1 MQPFYISVFFLGPL
15 SRRFSM
21 YYLTAEA
28 SFDGAHFLAGYEGK
42 CSNLHGHRWRVILK
56 IKTDSL
62 QAEGQQRGMI
72 VDFSDVK
79 NALKKETD
87 FFDHSFIYETGSLKE
102 STVAAL
108 VDENFEIHEVP
119 FRPTAEN
126 FSKYFYEK
134 FKEYGFT
141 VAEVTVYETPNN
153 CASYSED

>member
-1 MQPFYISVFFLGPL
+1 
-15 SRRFSM
+15 M

-62 QAEGQQRGMI
+62 QSEGQQRGMV
-72 VDFSDVK
+72 VDFGDVK
-79 NALKKETD
+79 AALKKETEY
-87 FFDHSFIYETGSLKE
+87 FDHTFIYEEGSLKE
-102 STVAAL
+102 ATVAAL
-108 VDENFEIHEVP
+108 KSEDFLMRVVP

-134 FKEYGFT
+134 FAGYGFN

-153 CASYSED
+153 CASYTED

>member
-1 MQPFYISVFFLGPL
+1 
-15 SRRFSM
+15 M

-28 SFDGAHFLAGYEGK
+28 SFDGAHFLAGYDGK

-56 IKTDSL
+56 IKTDKL
-62 QAEGQQRGMI
+62 QSEGQQRGMV
-72 VDFSDVK
+72 VDFGDVK

-87 FFDHSFIYETGSLKE
+87 FFDHSFIYEEGSLKE
-102 STVAAL
+102 ATVAAL
-108 VDENFEIHEVP
+108 LAEDFEMHVVP

-126 FSKYFYEK
+126 FARYFFDK
-134 FKEYGFT
+134 FKDYGFT

>member
-1 MQPFYISVFFLGPL
+1 
-15 SRRFSM
+15 M

-42 CSNLHGHRWRVILK
+42 CANLHGHRWRVILK

-62 QAEGQQRGMI
+62 ENEGQQRGMV
-72 VDFSDVK
+72 VDFGDVK
-79 NALKKETD
+79 AVLKKETD
-87 FFDHSFIYETGSLKE
+87 YFDHTFIYEEGSLKE
-102 STVAAL
+102 ATVAAL
-108 VDENFEIHEVP
+108 KSENFLMRVVP

-134 FKEYGFT
+134 FTGYGFN

-153 CASYSED
+153 CASYMED

>member
-1 MQPFYISVFFLGPL
+1 
-15 SRRFSM
+15 M

-56 IKTDSL
+56 IKTEKL
-62 QAEGQQRGMI
+62 QSEGQQRGMV
-72 VDFSDVK
+72 VDFGDVK
-79 NALKKETD
+79 DALKKETD
-87 FFDHSFIYETGSLKE
+87 FFDHSFIYELGSLKDE
-102 STVAAL
+102 TVAAL
-108 VDENFEIHEVP
+108 KAENFEMHEVP

-126 FSKYFYEK
+126 FSRYFFYK